1 MFLFLFYFFFFGFGF
16 FHFGEPLK
24 VMAAA
29 MDFYNEGPQTDHFG
43 GELMEAIVPF
53 IKVASSSASSLSTNF
68 PSSSSSSSPT
78 PNLLPPYSS
87 SFNSHLN
94 FSHST
99 PQQSSLY
106 SNGCSTSMNSVFSDG
121 FSNQN
126 LIGFEQPFTI
136 GPHQLSSPQIPH
148 SQTQFNL
155 LQNQTPLAFAWGQ
168 QNHQPPSCYEQQT
181 PSFLSPKPIPMKQ
194 VGSSSKPTK
203 LYRGVRQRHWGKWVA
218 EIRLPRNRTRLW
230 LGTFDTAEE
239 AALAYD
245 KAAFKLRG
253 DSARLNFP
261 NLKHQGSC
269 VEGEFG
275 EYKPL
280 HSSVAA
286 KLQAICENLAKPQ
299 KQGKS
304 KKPVTAAKKSRS
316 QSCSTAGGTAA
327 VKVENSSS
335 RAVTESDGSAASS
348 PLSDLTFPDFTE
360 LPWDQNQAWENSMLE
375 KYPSEIDWA
384 SILP

>member
-1 MFLFLFYFFFFGFGF
+1 
-16 FHFGEPLK
+16 
-24 VMAAA
+24 MAAA
-29 MDFYNEGPQTDHFG
+29 MDFYNEGSQTDHFG

-53 IKVASSSASSLSTNF
+53 IKVASSSSSSLSTF
-68 PSSSSSSSPT
+68 PSSSSPT
-78 PNLLPPYSS
+78 PYLSPHYSS
-87 SFNSHLN
+87 SFNTHLN
-94 FSHST
+94 FSHSAS
-99 PQQSSLY
+99 QQSNLY
-106 SNGCSTSMNSVFSDG
+106 PNGCSTSMNPVFSDG
-121 FSNQN
+121 FSTQN
-126 LIGFEQPFTI
+126 LIGFEQPVTI
-136 GPHQLSSPQIPH
+136 GPHQLSSSQIPH
-148 SQTQFNL
+148 SQPQNNL

-168 QNHQPPSCYEQQT
+168 QNHQPPSSSEQP
-181 PSFLSPKPIPMKQ
+181 PSFLAPKPIPMKQ

-275 EYKPL
+275 EYRPL

-286 KLQAICENLAKPQ
+286 KLQAICDNLAKPQ
-299 KQGKS
+299 KQGNS
-304 KKPVTAAKKSRS
+304 KKPVTAAKKSKS
-316 QSCSTAGGTAA
+316 QSCSMAEETAA

-335 RAVTESDGSAASS
+335 RAVTESDGSEASS

-360 LPWDQNQAWENSMLE
+360 MLWDQSQPWENSMLE

>member
-1 MFLFLFYFFFFGFGF
+1 
-16 FHFGEPLK
+16 
-24 VMAAA
+24 MAAA
-29 MDFYNEGPQTDHFG
+29 MDFYSEGSQTDHFG

-53 IKVASSSASSLSTNF
+53 IKVASSSFSSSSSSV
-68 PSSSSSSSPT
+68 SSSSSSS
-78 PNLLPPYSS
+78 S
-87 SFNSHLN
+87 SFN
-94 FSHST
+94 FSHSV
-99 PQQSSLY
+99 PQQC
-106 SNGCSTSMNSVFSDG
+106 SNGCSTSMNSEFSNG
-121 FSNQN
+121 FSTQT
-126 LIGFEQPFTI
+126 LIGYEQP
-136 GPHQLSSPQIPH
+136 SQIFH
-148 SQTQFNL
+148 F
-155 LQNQTPLAFAWGQ
+155 QTPLPFAYGK
-168 QNHQPPSCYEQQT
+168 PSEQLNQQT
-181 PSFLSPKPIPMKQ
+181 TPMFLCPKAIPMKQ

-261 NLKHQGSC
+261 HLKHQGSC

-275 EYKPL
+275 AYRPL
-280 HSSVAA
+280 HSSVDA
-286 KLQAICENLAKPQ
+286 KLQAICDNLAAPPPK
-299 KQGKS
+299 GS
-304 KKPVTAAKKSRS
+304 SKKSRS
-316 QSCSTAGGTAA
+316 QSSSSTVAEAAA
-327 VKVENSSS
+327 VKVE
-335 RAVTESDGSAASS
+335 SDGSAGSS

-360 LPWDQNQAWENSMLE
+360 LPWEHNQAWENSMLE